1 MIKPDLAVDNEFA
14 THIPG
19 SYNEKI
25 PLLYEII
32 MDVFH
37 HSMLCEDT
45 RLFHDD
51 MKQLWHA
58 FFESPDSMALL
69 RNKCAE
75 MKGIDS
81 HYLEVQY
88 EFQRSGA
95 DITENQIVRKNAGGR
110 DK

>member
-1 MIKPDLAVDNEFA
+1 MEKTLEHRDISRLWAIILNICLAFS
-14 THIPG
+14 T
-19 SYNEKI
+19 
-25 PLLYEII
+25 
-32 MDVFH
+32 
-37 HSMLCEDT
+37 
-45 RLFHDD
+45 
-51 MKQLWHA
+51 
-58 FFESPDSMALL
+58 SPTSASIL

>member
-1 MIKPDLAVDNEFA
+1 METTLKHPDVRRLWGIILNICLAFS
-14 THIPG
+14 T
-19 SYNEKI
+19 
-25 PLLYEII
+25 
-32 MDVFH
+32 
-37 HSMLCEDT
+37 
-45 RLFHDD
+45 
-51 MKQLWHA
+51 
-58 FFESPDSMALL
+58 SPTSASIL
-69 RNKCAE
+69 RNKCAK

>member
-1 MIKPDLAVDNEFA
+1 MISTSKSGLEGCNKTLVIKPDLAVDNEFA
-14 THIPG
+14 TYIPG

-75 MKGIDS
+75 MKSIYFKS
-81 HYLEVQY
+81 
-88 EFQRSGA
+88 
-95 DITENQIVRKNAGGR
+95 VRAYS
-110 DK
+110 

>member
-1 MIKPDLAVDNEFA
+1 METTLKHPDVRRLWDIILNICLAF
-14 THIPG
+14 
-19 SYNEKI
+19 
-25 PLLYEII
+25 
-32 MDVFH
+32 
-37 HSMLCEDT
+37 SM
-45 RLFHDD
+45 
-51 MKQLWHA
+51 
-58 FFESPDSMALL
+58 SPTSASIL